1 MFCYVFVLLTVWF
14 AHAVAIFTLFHSTI
28 SQAVIGNPAYN
39 TCANI
44 VTLLLGGPAEATRK
58 IHALDP
64 SGGLK
69 DVRVGRYQLTT
80 RTHDNENVASCA
92 AFGRF
97 YKLLVESQMPGLNTD
112 ETAELC
118 SHLMRTTLLDG
129 DVHVSCHQ
137 KNGGLSVMGEHP
149 AVSST
154 MGFCRK
160 GGNATTKGH
169 FVFAINV
176 NMHANG
182 NTGGSGDGTPPQNL
196 GTASARLFAAFKET
210 LVGAQ
215 TAKL

>member
-1 MFCYVFVLLTVWF
+1 MG
-14 AHAVAIFTLFHSTI
+14 
-28 SQAVIGNPAYN
+28 VIGNPAYN

-44 VTLLLGGPAEATRK
+44 VTLLLGGPAAATAK

-64 SGGLK
+64 SGGLN

-80 RTHDNENVASCA
+80 RTHDNENVASCS

-129 DVHVSCHQ
+129 DVAVSCHR
-137 KNGGLSVMGEHP
+137 KDGGLSVMGEHP

-160 GGNATTKGH
+160 GGNGKTKGH

-176 NMHANG
+176 NRYADG
-182 NTGGSGDGTPPQNL
+182 SPPRSGDGKPLEDLQNL
-196 GTASARLFAAFKET
+196 GAASSRLFAMFKET
-210 LVGAQ
+210 LVRAQ
-215 TAKL
+215 ASAKL

>member
-1 MFCYVFVLLTVWF
+1 MPFCCVSHLGLRR
-14 AHAVAIFTLFHSTI
+14 TI
-28 SQAVIGNPAYN
+28 SQETIGNPAYN

-44 VTLLLGGPAEATRK
+44 VTLLLGGPAAATAK

-64 SGGLK
+64 SGGLN

-80 RTHDNENVASCA
+80 RTHENENVASCS

-118 SHLMRTTLLDG
+118 SHLMRTTLFDG
-129 DVHVSCHQ
+129 NVAVSCHQ
-137 KNGGLSVMGEHP
+137 KDGGLSVMGEHP

-176 NMHANG
+176 NMYASDSAG
-182 NTGGSGDGTPPQNL
+182 EEKPGGPPQSL
-196 GTASARLFAAFKET
+196 GAASSRLFAMFKET
-210 LVGAQ
+210 LVGGKAV
-215 TAKL
+215 AANL

>member
-1 MFCYVFVLLTVWF
+1 M
-14 AHAVAIFTLFHSTI
+14 
-28 SQAVIGNPAYN
+28 IGNPAYN

-44 VTLLLGGPAEATRK
+44 VTLLLGGPTAATAK

-64 SGGLK
+64 SGGLNG
-69 DVRVGRYQLTT
+69 VRIRRYQLTA

-92 AFGRF
+92 SFGRL

-118 SHLMRTTLLDG
+118 SHLMRTTLFDG
-129 DVHVSCHQ
+129 NVAVSCHE
-137 KNGGLSVMGEHP
+137 KNGGLPVMGEHP

-160 GGNATTKGH
+160 GGNATTKGR

-176 NMHANG
+176 NMYASEII
-182 NTGGSGDGTPPQNL
+182 TGSRNGTPPESL
-196 GTASARLFAAFKET
+196 GTASAHLFAAFKRT
-210 LVGAQ
+210 LVDAWS
-215 TAKL
+215 AKL

>member
-1 MFCYVFVLLTVWF
+1 
-14 AHAVAIFTLFHSTI
+14 
-28 SQAVIGNPAYN
+28 VIGNPAYN

-44 VTLLLGGPAEATRK
+44 VTLLLGGPAAATTK

-64 SGGLK
+64 SGALN
-69 DVRVGRYQLTT
+69 DVCVGRYQLTA
-80 RTHDNENVASCA
+80 RTHKNENVASCS

-118 SHLMRTTLLDG
+118 SHLMRTTLIDG
-129 DVHVSCHQ
+129 NVAVSCHQ
-137 KNGGLSVMGEHP
+137 KNGGLSVMGEEHP

-176 NMHANG
+176 NMYA
-182 NTGGSGDGTPPQNL
+182 GDGAASSFAEEKPGGPPQSL
-196 GTASARLFAAFKET
+196 GAASSRLFAMFKET
-210 LVGAQ
+210 LVGGK
-215 TAKL
+215 TATASL